1 VVAAMLLLT
10 DEGWD
15 GFEIFN
21 AGTGDYITVTEIA
34 DLVVE
39 RMALRDVTYEYTG
52 GNRGWKGDVPV
63 VRFRSDKL
71 AGRGWRCG
79 RTSREALIESID
91 ANIAEA
97 SAALPR

>member
-1 VVAAMLLLT
+1 MVLLT
-10 DEGWD
+10 DQSWD

-34 DLVVE
+34 ELVVE
-39 RMALRDVTYEYTG
+39 RMALHGVKYEYTG
-52 GNRGWKGDVPV
+52 GTRGWKGDVPV
-63 VRFRSDKL
+63 VRFRSEKL
-71 AGRGWRCG
+71 AARGWKCR

-97 SAALPR
+97 SAATAR